1 MHADAV
7 GIARAVVP
15 LQQLPEQ
22 DPVGRG
28 AGAELRLAQKPLAL
42 LRLREAW
49 QGVVCGGSQLRC
61 TAASKS
67 MCDSKGV
74 VSYRGRR
81 NWQPTGRLE
90 DTQAHSPTGI

>member
-28 AGAELRLAQKPLAL
+28 AGAELRLAQQPLAL

-49 QGVVCGGSQLRC
+49 QGVVCGGSQLR
-61 TAASKS
+61 
-67 MCDSKGV
+67 
-74 VSYRGRR
+74 
-81 NWQPTGRLE
+81 
-90 DTQAHSPTGI
+90 